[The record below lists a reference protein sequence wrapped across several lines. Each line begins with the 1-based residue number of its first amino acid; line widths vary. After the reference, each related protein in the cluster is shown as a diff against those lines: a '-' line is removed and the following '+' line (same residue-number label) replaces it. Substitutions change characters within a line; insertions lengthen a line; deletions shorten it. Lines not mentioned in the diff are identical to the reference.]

1 MISAVTC
8 QNNVKYNSTYLKF
21 TTTMLFESEQG
32 TNLYLHMQRSQVL
45 KKRKKKD
52 TDVLK
57 TFNVV
62 DPINQT
68 MLVFNEL
75 Y

>member
-1 MISAVTC
+1 
-8 QNNVKYNSTYLKF
+8 
-21 TTTMLFESEQG
+21 MLFESEQG

>member
-8 QNNVKYNSTYLKF
+8 QNNVKYNSTYLKS

-45 KKRKKKD
+45 KKRKKGH
-52 TDVLK
+52 
-57 TFNVV
+57 
-62 DPINQT
+62 
-68 MLVFNEL
+68 
-75 Y
+75 

>member
-45 KKRKKKD
+45 KKRKKD

-57 TFNVV
+57 TFNVA

-68 MLVFNEL
+68 MLVFIEL